1 MMRMFRTAAPEPYAP
16 DPALPGGSGAAP
28 PPPAKP
34 KKTRWQR
41 IKRWL
46 LVLLVLFVLTVAWLA
61 ITAPLSK
68 SLSPINA
75 PSLTILSAE
84 GEPIA
89 RRGAIIEEP
98 VDVSRLPDHVWQPFV
113 AVEDRNFYS
122 HFGISIRGTV
132 RALMRN
138 VGAGEVKQGGSTI
151 TQQLAKTSFLSHE
164 RTFGRK
170 AQEAAIA
177 LWLEAW
183 LSKDEILSRYLSN
196 VYFGDNVYGLRAAA
210 RHYFSREPE
219 QLTVTEAAMLAGIVN
234 APSRLA
240 PTRNLKAAQA
250 RARLVMREMV
260 QANMLSEGE
269 FDTLS
274 PARLNV
280 QRRNNVPTGTYFA
293 DWVIQQA
300 EEASEDGEY
309 GARELRTTLEG
320 DLQRLAVST
329 VRRAGL
335 GRAQVALVAMR
346 PDGRVVAMVGGKN
359 YAQSPYNR
367 AVQARRQPGSAFKLF
382 VYLAAFR
389 SGQVTPETPVNDAPV
404 VMGNWRPQNYEGRY
418 RGRIPV
424 RDAVAYSSNSVA
436 IQMTER
442 FGRQNV
448 IQAARDLGVRSPLRP
463 VPTLPLGTENVSLLE
478 MTSAYA
484 AVAAGY
490 YPVRPIG
497 IAPEGGWLG
506 SWWGTGQTIRRD
518 AAFAQLR
525 DVLFAVT
532 QRGTGTAARLP
543 VATFGKTGTTSDYR
557 DAWFFGFAG
566 DLVVGV
572 WVGNDDN
579 RPMPGVSGGGIPARI
594 WANFM
599 RGALGDTAA
608 AHQPV
613 RVPLEQADRAPAA
626 ETPPTEA
633 TPAPDQPATPN
644 SGTTPEPGPGTTP
657 PTGPPPG
664 TGPGTPPAGTPPAG
678 TPPERPPA
686 APQQQQPPPPAP
698 RERTAQD
705 SARGLERT

>member
-1 MMRMFRTAAPEPYAP
+1 MFRTAAPEPYVP

-28 PPPAKP
+28 PPPKP
-34 KKTRWQR
+34 KRTRWQR

-46 LVLLVLFVLTVAWLA
+46 LIFLVLFVLTVAWLA
-61 ITAPLSK
+61 VTAPLSK

-89 RRGAIIEEP
+89 RRGAIIDQP

-113 AVEDRNFYS
+113 AIEDRNFQS

-170 AQEAAIA
+170 AQEALIA

-183 LSKDEILSRYLSN
+183 LSKDDILSRYLSN

-219 QLTVTEAAMLAGIVN
+219 QLTVPQAAMLAGIVN

-240 PTRNLKAAQA
+240 PTRNLRAAQA
-250 RARLVMREMV
+250 RSRLVMREMV
-260 QANMLSEGE
+260 QANMLSEGQ
-269 FDTLS
+269 FDTLA

-280 QRRNNVPTGTYFA
+280 QRRNDVPTGTYFA
-293 DWVIQQA
+293 DWVVQQA

-320 DLQRLAVST
+320 DLQRLAVNT

-335 GRAQVALVAMR
+335 GRAQVALIAMR

-382 VYLAAFR
+382 TYLAAFR
-389 SGQVTPETPVNDAPV
+389 SGQVTPETRVNDAPV

-418 RGRIPV
+418 RGTITI

-448 IQAARDLGVRSPLRP
+448 IRAARDLGVQSPLRP

-497 IAPEGGWLG
+497 IAPEGGWLT

-518 AAFAQLR
+518 PAFAQLR

-599 RGALGDTAA
+599 RGALGDSAA
-608 AHQPV
+608 AQQPV
-613 RVPLEQADRAPAA
+613 RVPLQQADRAPAA

-633 TPAPDQPATPN
+633 APAPDQPVSGGRGDASTPPATGEAP
-644 SGTTPEPGPGTTP
+644 PP
-657 PTGPPPG
+657 PTGGQPALPPG
-664 TGPGTPPAGTPPAG
+664 GTPPDRPAATPPPQSP
-678 TPPERPPA
+678 TPREP
-686 APQQQQPPPPAP
+686 APQDTARP
-698 RERTAQD
+698 RDGT
-705 SARGLERT
+705 